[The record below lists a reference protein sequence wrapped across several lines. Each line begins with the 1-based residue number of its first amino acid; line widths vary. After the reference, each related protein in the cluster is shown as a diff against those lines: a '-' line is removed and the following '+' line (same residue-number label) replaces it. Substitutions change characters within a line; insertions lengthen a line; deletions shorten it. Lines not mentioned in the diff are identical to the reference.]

1 MIVRGLINIRVP
13 NTKCEHTLQ
22 YIGKQPNQV
31 MKTYITQR
39 NQVIITPPQNTPCKQ
54 GACHTCG
61 LLPFTLLKK
70 VS

>member
-39 NQVIITPPQNTPCKQ
+39 NQVIITPHKIHLVNKGRVTLVVF
-54 GACHTCG
+54 CH
-61 LLPFTLLKK
+61 LHY
-70 VS
+70 